1 MIRFLQSPGKVKK
14 YLLGGLLVFISIT
27 MLLYLIPQGGSNIT
41 GQPNILARVGDDN
54 ITIEDVARRA
64 EEFQRS
70 QGRQIPPAMMPQLV
84 DYMITDR
91 AQLLQAQRLG
101 LRVSDAELKD
111 ELQHGPLSTYI
122 FPDGKFVGQEKY
134 QNFVT
139 QQLQSSVEHFEEQE
153 RNYILQRKLTALV
166 TSNISVTPADIERE
180 YQRQN
185 LKVKLQYAVVSL
197 ADLSKQITVSEPE
210 IKAYYQSHKSQYE
223 NSVPEKRKA
232 KYAVIDVGKLAA
244 GEQISPS
251 ELLGYYNQ
259 HKSEFQQQEEI
270 KASHILI
277 KTEAGQDGK
286 VSAAADAAA
295 RKKAE
300 DVLKK
305 LRAGANFEEL
315 AKKESDDKASAIN
328 GGSLG
333 FFQRGSMVPE
343 FEKAAFSLNK
353 GQISDLVKSQ
363 YGYHII
369 RVDDKHQ
376 AGTPSIEQVKEKIE
390 PFLKQQKAQREA
402 EALANSVQ
410 SEAGSQGLDAAA
422 AKHALQVVNGDW
434 FARGDSLP
442 GLGAA
447 PEFMQA
453 VFSAQEKSP
462 PQSVGT
468 QLGYVVFQVTGVK
481 PPATPTFDEIRSQVE
496 SQFKTEKAAGMLEQK
511 AAQISDRARALHD
524 LKKAAKEVG
533 AEVKTSDWLGA
544 QSQAPDLG
552 NMGGPASVAFA
563 MKPGEISAPLFQGRT
578 AAVLMVTDRQEA
590 PAGDVVKT
598 QDQIRDQLLRTK
610 RQEALELYLAGM
622 VKRLEKEGKIRKNQQ
637 QIDAYTR
644 RSTLGG

>member
-197 ADLSKQITVSEPE
+197 ADLSKQITVTEPE

-251 ELLGYYNQ
+251 ELLSYYNQ

-277 KTEAGQDGK
+277 KTEAGPDGK

-300 DVLKK
+300 DILKK

-353 GQISDLVKSQ
+353 GQISDLVKTQ

-376 AGTPSIEQVKEKIE
+376 AGMPSIEQVKEKIE

-422 AKHALQVVNGDW
+422 AKHALPVVNGDW

-442 GLGAA
+442 GLGTA

-453 VFSAQEKSP
+453 IFSAQEKSP

-481 PPATPTFDEIRSQVE
+481 PPASPTFAEIRSQVE

>member
-197 ADLSKQITVSEPE
+197 ADLSKQITVTEPE

-232 KYAVIDVGKLAA
+232 KYAVTDVGKLAA

-251 ELLGYYNQ
+251 ELLSYYNQ

-277 KTEAGQDGK
+277 KTEAGPDGK

-300 DVLKK
+300 DILKK

-353 GQISDLVKSQ
+353 GQISDLVKTQ

-376 AGTPSIEQVKEKIE
+376 AGMPSIEQVKEKIE

-422 AKHALQVVNGDW
+422 AKHALPVVNGDW

-481 PPATPTFDEIRSQVE
+481 PPATPTFAEIRSQVE

>member
-251 ELLGYYNQ
+251 ELLSYYNQ

-270 KASHILI
+270 KASHILV
-277 KTEAGQDGK
+277 KTEPGPDGK

-295 RKKAE
+295 HKKAE
-300 DVLKK
+300 DILKK

-353 GQISDLVKSQ
+353 GQISDLVKTQ

-376 AGTPSIEQVKEKIE
+376 AGMPSIEQVKEKIE

-422 AKHALQVVNGDW
+422 AKHALPVVTSDW

-442 GLGAA
+442 GLCTA

-453 VFSAQEKSP
+453 IFSAQEKSP

-468 QLGYVVFQVTGVK
+468 QLGYVIFQVTGVK

-563 MKPGEISAPLFQGRT
+563 MKPGEISAPLFQGRN

>member
-166 TSNISVTPADIERE
+166 TSNISVTAADIERE

-251 ELLGYYNQ
+251 ELLSYYNQ

-277 KTEAGQDGK
+277 KTEAGPDGK

-300 DVLKK
+300 DILKK

-353 GQISDLVKSQ
+353 GQISDLVKTQ

-376 AGTPSIEQVKEKIE
+376 AGMPSIEQVKEKIE

-402 EALANSVQ
+402 EGLANSVQ

-422 AKHALQVVNGDW
+422 AKHALQVVTSDW

-442 GLGAA
+442 GLGTA

-453 VFSAQEKSP
+453 IFSAQEKSP

-481 PPATPTFDEIRSQVE
+481 PPATPTFAEIRSQVE

>member
-1 MIRFLQSPGKVKK
+1 
-14 YLLGGLLVFISIT
+14 
-27 MLLYLIPQGGSNIT
+27 
-41 GQPNILARVGDDN
+41 
-54 ITIEDVARRA
+54 
-64 EEFQRS
+64 
-70 QGRQIPPAMMPQLV
+70 
-84 DYMITDR
+84 MITDR

-251 ELLGYYNQ
+251 ELLSYYNQ
-259 HKSEFQQQEEI
+259 HKNEFQQQEEI
-270 KASHILI
+270 KASHMLI
-277 KTEAGQDGK
+277 KTEAGPDGK

-300 DVLKK
+300 DILKK

-353 GQISDLVKSQ
+353 GQISDLVKTQ

-422 AKHALQVVNGDW
+422 AKHALPVVTSDW

-442 GLGAA
+442 GLGTA

-453 VFSAQEKSP
+453 IFSAQEKSP

-481 PPATPTFDEIRSQVE
+481 PPATPTFAEIRSQVE

>member
-111 ELQHGPLSTYI
+111 ELQHGPLSAYI

-134 QNFVT
+134 QKFVT

-244 GEQISPS
+244 GEQVSPS

-277 KTEAGQDGK
+277 KTEPGPDGK

-300 DVLKK
+300 DILKK

-353 GQISDLVKSQ
+353 GQISDLVKTQ

-376 AGTPSIEQVKEKIE
+376 AGMPSIEQVKEKIE

-422 AKHALQVVNGDW
+422 AKHGLPVVTSDW

-447 PEFMQA
+447 PEFTQA

-481 PPATPTFDEIRSQVE
+481 PPATPTFAEIRSQVE

>member
-244 GEQISPS
+244 GEQVSPS
-251 ELLGYYNQ
+251 ELLSYYNQ
-259 HKSEFQQQEEI
+259 HKNEFQQQEEI
-270 KASHILI
+270 KASHMLI
-277 KTEAGQDGK
+277 KTEAGPDGK

-300 DVLKK
+300 DILKK

-353 GQISDLVKSQ
+353 GQISDLVKTQ

-422 AKHALQVVNGDW
+422 AKHALPVVNGDW

-453 VFSAQEKSP
+453 IFSAQEKSP

-481 PPATPTFDEIRSQVE
+481 PPATPTFAEIRSQVE

-598 QDQIRDQLLRTK
+598 QDQIRDQLLRSK

>member
-197 ADLSKQITVSEPE
+197 ADLSKQITVTEPE
-210 IKAYYQSHKSQYE
+210 ITAYYQSHKSQYE

-251 ELLGYYNQ
+251 ELLSNYNQ

-277 KTEAGQDGK
+277 KTEAGPDGK

-300 DVLKK
+300 DILKK

-353 GQISDLVKSQ
+353 GQISDLVKTQ

-376 AGTPSIEQVKEKIE
+376 AGMPSIEQVKEKIE

-422 AKHALQVVNGDW
+422 AKHALPVVTSDW

-442 GLGAA
+442 GLGTA

-453 VFSAQEKSP
+453 IFSAQEKSP

-481 PPATPTFDEIRSQVE
+481 PPATPTFAEIRSQVE

>member
-122 FPDGKFVGQEKY
+122 FPDGRFVGQEKY

-251 ELLGYYNQ
+251 ELLSYYNQ

-277 KTEAGQDGK
+277 KTEAGPDGK

-300 DVLKK
+300 DILKK

-353 GQISDLVKSQ
+353 GQISDLVKTQ

-422 AKHALQVVNGDW
+422 AKHALPVVTSDW

-442 GLGAA
+442 GLGTA

-453 VFSAQEKSP
+453 IFSAQEKSP

-481 PPATPTFDEIRSQVE
+481 PPATPTFAEIRSQVE

>member
-197 ADLSKQITVSEPE
+197 ADLSKQITVTEPE

-251 ELLGYYNQ
+251 ELLSYYNQ

-270 KASHILI
+270 KASHILV
-277 KTEAGQDGK
+277 KTEPGPDGK

-295 RKKAE
+295 HKKAE
-300 DVLKK
+300 DILKK

-353 GQISDLVKSQ
+353 GQISDLVKTQ

-376 AGTPSIEQVKEKIE
+376 AGMPSIEQVKEKIE

-422 AKHALQVVNGDW
+422 AKHALPVVTSDW

-442 GLGAA
+442 GLCTA

-453 VFSAQEKSP
+453 IFSAQEKSP

-468 QLGYVVFQVTGVK
+468 QLGYVIFQVTGVK

-563 MKPGEISAPLFQGRT
+563 MKPGEISAPLFQGRN

>member
-14 YLLGGLLVFISIT
+14 YLLGGVLVFISIS

-41 GQPNILARVGDDN
+41 GQPNILARVGDDT
-54 ITIEDVARRA
+54 ITIEDLAREA
-64 EEFQRS
+64 EELQRD
-70 QGRQIPPAMMPQLV
+70 QGRQIPPAMMPQVV
-84 DYMITDR
+84 DYMITGR
-91 AQLLQAQRLG
+91 AQHIEAQRLG
-101 LRVSDAELKD
+101 LRVSDAELRD
-111 ELQHGPLSTYI
+111 ELQHSSLAKDI
-122 FPDGKFVGQEKY
+122 FPGGKFIGEEKY
-134 QNFVT
+134 ENYVT
-139 QQLQSSVEHFEEQE
+139 QTLQSSVQRFEERV
-153 RNYILQRKLTALV
+153 RNFILERKLTTLV

-185 LKVKLQYAVVSL
+185 LKVKLQYAVVNL
-197 ADLSKQITVSEPE
+197 ADLSKQVTVTEQE
-210 IKAYYQSHKSQYE
+210 IKAYYQAHKPQYE
-223 NSVPEKRKA
+223 NSLPEKRKA

-251 ELLGYYNQ
+251 ELLSYYNQ

-277 KTEAGQDGK
+277 KTEAGPDGK

-300 DVLKK
+300 DILKK

-315 AKKESDDKASAIN
+315 AKKASDDKASAIN
-328 GGSLG
+328 GGALG

-353 GQISDLVKSQ
+353 GQISDLVKTQ

-369 RVDDKHQ
+369 RVDNKHQ

-422 AKHALQVVNGDW
+422 AKHALPVVNGDW

-481 PPATPTFDEIRSQVE
+481 PPATPTFAEIRSQVE

-552 NMGGPASVAFA
+552 NMGGPAS
-563 MKPGEISAPLFQGRT
+563 
-578 AAVLMVTDRQEA
+578 
-590 PAGDVVKT
+590 
-598 QDQIRDQLLRTK
+598 
-610 RQEALELYLAGM
+610 
-622 VKRLEKEGKIRKNQQ
+622 
-637 QIDAYTR
+637 
-644 RSTLGG
+644 

>member
-166 TSNISVTPADIERE
+166 TSNISVTPADIDRE

-251 ELLGYYNQ
+251 ELLSYYNQ

-277 KTEAGQDGK
+277 KTEAGPDGK

-300 DVLKK
+300 DILKK

-353 GQISDLVKSQ
+353 GQISDLVKTQ

-422 AKHALQVVNGDW
+422 AKHALPVVNGDW

-442 GLGAA
+442 GLGTA

-453 VFSAQEKSP
+453 IFSAQEKSP

-590 PAGDVVKT
+590 PAGDVAKT